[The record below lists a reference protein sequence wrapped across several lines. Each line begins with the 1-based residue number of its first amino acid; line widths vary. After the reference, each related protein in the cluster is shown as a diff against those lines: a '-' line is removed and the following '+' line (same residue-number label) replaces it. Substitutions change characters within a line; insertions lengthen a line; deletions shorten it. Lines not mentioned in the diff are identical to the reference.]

1 VSSTPPEPGAGE
13 PAPATAAGAAPDDR
27 PTVPL
32 RHYPYAPESNVVRK
46 RSVANVVGLALAG
59 VAVMIG
65 ISVVG
70 GVIMV
75 LVMLNNLGSNK

>member
-1 VSSTPPEPGAGE
+1 
-13 PAPATAAGAAPDDR
+13 
-27 PTVPL
+27 
-32 RHYPYAPESNVVRK
+32 
-46 RSVANVVGLALAG
+46 VANVVGLALAG